1 MFPFGTPWKNQK
13 TVMSSYV
20 FRGSQM
26 ATLAQ
31 HRLEQDKPLTLT
43 QRERNTTWCL
53 MSRHQANFLG
63 FKILIQVCLK
73 NIFMHAQ
80 MKLNKDTP
88 T

>member
-43 QRERNTTWCL
+43 
-53 MSRHQANFLG
+53 
-63 FKILIQVCLK
+63 
-73 NIFMHAQ
+73 
-80 MKLNKDTP
+80 
-88 T
+88 